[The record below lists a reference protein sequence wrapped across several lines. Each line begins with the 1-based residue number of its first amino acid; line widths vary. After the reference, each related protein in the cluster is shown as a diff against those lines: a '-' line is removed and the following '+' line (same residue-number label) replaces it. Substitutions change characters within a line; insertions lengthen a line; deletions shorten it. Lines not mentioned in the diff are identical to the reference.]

1 MYSAD
6 LEYVIQIVMIDVLKC
21 IFKGT
26 GSVISSVK
34 SRKSWVY
41 IYSRE
46 ISNILYSTDFVQMIK
61 IKRSFR

>member
-1 MYSAD
+1 MPSSCEDIRIRKFVFVANTQFLYSKFSMYSAD

-34 SRKSWVY
+34 SRKS
-41 IYSRE
+41 
-46 ISNILYSTDFVQMIK
+46 
-61 IKRSFR
+61 